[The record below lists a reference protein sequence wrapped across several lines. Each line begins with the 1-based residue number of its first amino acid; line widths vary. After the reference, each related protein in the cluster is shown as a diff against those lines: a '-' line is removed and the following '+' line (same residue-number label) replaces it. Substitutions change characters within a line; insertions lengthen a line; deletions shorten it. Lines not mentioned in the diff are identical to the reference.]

1 VPVQLV
7 GYLVDVHLHCMENLM
22 LEIISEGNISSKIP
36 DHKDSKLV
44 EYAIEIYDSITYF
57 KN

>member
-1 VPVQLV
+1 
-7 GYLVDVHLHCMENLM
+7 MENLM

-44 EYAIEIYDSITYF
+44 EYAKRRNS
-57 KN
+57 NRGN